1 MKKFLAL
8 LIVSMFLCWHYSQA
22 QVGIGTT
29 SPLSTLD
36 VRGSASFNVAAKT
49 TSYTLSTNDNTVVF
63 NGSANATFTLPSATA
78 CTGREYWIKN
88 SSTYTLTI
96 ATSLSQS
103 IDGNSTWVMSNQYEA
118 VMLMSDGA
126 NWIVKQQA
134 VPTQGAGWV
143 PGGNSVS
150 STKNL
155 GTTSNIDL
163 PIITNNTERVRVL
176 NSGNMGI
183 GTTTPSEKLEVN
195 GNIKATNIRTYGL
208 TRTVPTTLNDAVDI
222 GSFALTNGGA
232 FFDISIV
239 VPASGFSVS
248 KYYSLPIKYS
258 QTGGAWNIATP
269 TTSSGSYGGND
280 FDMDLNVNGGTC
292 SLRVRRSLGNTT
304 GTAYITI
311 KHQGVVSDVF
321 TASTTVNSV
330 AAPLTSYSGLASSST
345 TVSNSLSGTNLTTTV
360 NGVAATALDIAPAIN
375 STAWSKTGNS
385 GSTAGTNFIGT
396 TDAVDFVTKTNAAE
410 RMRITSAG
418 NVGIGT
424 SSPAEALDVN
434 GNIRATNI
442 RTYGVTR
449 GMPTTIN
456 DAVDIG
462 SFNFS
467 NGGGFID
474 VSIVVPSSGFSVSK
488 YYALPIKY
496 SQTSGSWVIVTPT
509 SNSGSYGGND
519 FDMDYNVNGGTCSLR
534 IRRSA
539 GGTPGTAYVT
549 IKHQGVVTD
558 AFTASTTVTS
568 VSTPSTSSNPVTNN
582 NWSQTGT
589 SGTNAST
596 NFIGTTDAVDFVTK
610 TNNTEVMRATSGGK
624 VGIGVTSPAEVLDV
638 NGNLKTSYMRT
649 NGFTRTVPTVV
660 NDAVD
665 IGSFNFTNGGGYVD
679 ISIVVPSSG
688 FSVSKYYSLPIKYSQ
703 TSNTWVTVTPTQN
716 TGSYGGNDFDMDY
729 NVNGG
734 TCSFRIRRTVG
745 STAGIAYVSIRQQG
759 VINDAFTASTTV
771 NSVTAPTTTSNPAA
785 ANTNW
790 SQTGNAGLT
799 AGTNFIGTTDAVDV
813 VTKSNNTEVMRATS
827 SGKVGIGVTSPAE
840 VLDVNGNIRATNL
853 RTIGVTRTVPTTVN
867 DAVDIGSFGF
877 SNGGGV
883 LDVSIIIPSGG
894 FSVSKKYLLA
904 VKYSQTGGAWV
915 IASPTSNSDSYG
927 GNDVDLDVN
936 VNGGTT
942 NLRLR
947 RSAGTTAGT
956 AYITIIQTGI
966 NTDAFTSSTTVNSVT
981 APTSYFGSSVIN
993 QSSGN
998 VGVATSSPLSTFDV
1012 TGSQG
1017 ASITTTSTNISLN
1030 ATHST
1035 VILTSGTPVVTL
1047 PSGSSCTRRIY
1058 TIVNNTGSN
1067 CTISSYVPFG
1077 GSTSTSLANA
1087 TSYTLQSDGINW
1099 YRVK

>member
-330 AAPLTSYSGLASSST
+330 AAPSTSYSSLASSST

-360 NGVAATALDIAPAIN
+360 NGTAATALDISSAIT
-375 STAWSKTGNS
+375 STPWSKTGNS

-410 RMRITSAG
+410 RMRITSVG

-424 SSPAEALDVN
+424 SSPGEALDVN
-434 GNIRATNI
+434 GNMRATNI
-442 RTYGVTR
+442 RTYGFTL
-449 GMPTTIN
+449 GLPTTFN

-539 GGTPGTAYVT
+539 GSTPGTAYVT

-624 VGIGVTSPAEVLDV
+624 IGIGVTSPTEVLDL

-745 STAGIAYVSIRQQG
+745 STAGTAYVSIRQQG

-883 LDVSIIIPSGG
+883 LDISIIIPSGG
-894 FSVSKKYLLA
+894 FSVSKKYSLA
-904 VKYSQTGGAWV
+904 IKYSQTGGAWV

-956 AYITIIQTGI
+956 AYITIIQSGI
-966 NTDAFTSSTTVNSVT
+966 NTDVFTSSTTVNSVT

-1047 PSGSSCTRRIY
+1047 PSASSCTRRIY

>member
-1 MKKFLAL
+1 MKKFISL
-8 LIVSMFLCWHYSQA
+8 LILSLLLFWHYSHA

-36 VRGSASFNVAAKT
+36 VRGSASFNVVSKT
-49 TSYTLSTNDNTVVF
+49 SAYTLSISDNTVVF
-63 NGSANATFTLPSATA
+63 NGSAATTFTLPSATA

-96 ATSLSQS
+96 ATSSSQT
-103 IDGNSTWVMSNQYEA
+103 IDGNSTWAMSNQYEA
-118 VMLMSDGA
+118 VMLMSDGT

-134 VPTQGAGWV
+134 VPTQGSGWI

-150 STKNL
+150 TARNL
-155 GTTSNIDL
+155 GTTSNMDL
-163 PIITNNTERVRVL
+163 PIITNNTERMRAT
-176 NSGNMGI
+176 SGGNIGI

-195 GNIKATNIRTYGL
+195 GNIKAANIRTYGF
-208 TRTVPTTLNDAVDI
+208 TRTVPTTVNDAVDI

-269 TTSSGSYGGND
+269 TTTSGSYGGND
-280 FDMDLNVNGGTC
+280 FDMDVNVNGGTA
-292 SLRVRRSLGNTT
+292 SLRIRRSTGSTV
-304 GTAYITI
+304 GTAYVTI

-321 TASTTVNSV
+321 TSSTTVNTV
-330 AAPLTSYSGLASSST
+330 TAPSTSYSGLAAGST

-360 NGVAATALDIAPAIN
+360 NGTAATALDISPAIN

-396 TDAVDFVTKTNAAE
+396 TDAVDFVAKTNATE
-410 RMRITSAG
+410 RIRITSAG

-496 SQTSGSWVIVTPT
+496 SQTGGAWVIVSPT

-534 IRRSA
+534 IRRSV
-539 GGTPGTAYVT
+539 GSTPGTAYVT

-558 AFTASTTVTS
+558 AFTASTTVNS

-582 NWSQTGT
+582 NWSQIGT
-589 SGTNAST
+589 SGTTAST

-638 NGNLKTSYMRT
+638 NGNIKLNNLRT
-649 NGFTRTVPTVV
+649 NGFTRNIPTTV

-665 IGSFNFTNGGGYVD
+665 IGSFAFTNGGGFLD
-679 ISIVVPSSG
+679 ISIVVPSGG
-688 FSVSKYYSLPIKYSQ
+688 FSVSKYYALPVKYSQ
-703 TSNTWVTVTPTQN
+703 TSNTWVTVTPSQN
-716 TGSYGGNDFDMDY
+716 TGSYSGNDFDMDY

-734 TCSFRIRRTVG
+734 TCSLRIRRTAG
-745 STAGIAYVSIRQQG
+745 STAGTAYVTIKQEG
-759 VINDAFTASTTV
+759 VVTDLFTASTTI
-771 NSVTAPTTTSNPAA
+771 NTVTAPTTTSNPAA
-785 ANTNW
+785 AITYW
-790 SQTGNAGLT
+790 SQTGNTGLT

-827 SGKVGIGVTSPAE
+827 SGKVGIGTSSPTE
-840 VLDVNGNIRATNL
+840 VLEVNGNIKTTNL
-853 RTIGVTRTVPTTVN
+853 KTIGLIRTVPTTVN
-867 DAVDIGSFGF
+867 DAVDIGSFGL

-883 LDVSIIIPSGG
+883 LDISVIIPSGS

-904 VKYSQTGGAWV
+904 IKYSQTGGAWV

-936 VNGGTT
+936 VNGGTAS
-942 NLRLR
+942 LRLR

-966 NTDAFTSSTTVNSVT
+966 NTDAFTASTTVNSVT

-998 VGVATSSPLSTFDV
+998 VGVATSSPLSTLDV
-1012 TGSQG
+1012 TGSTG

-1047 PSGSSCTRRIY
+1047 PSASSATRRIY
-1058 TIVNNTGSN
+1058 TIVNNTGSS

-1077 GSTSTSLANA
+1077 GSTSTTLANA
-1087 TSYTLQSDGINW
+1087 TSYTLQSDGTNW